1 MNNTVSS
8 HLLNGRLLHLPFLS
22 ILVHWLVLSLLLLGL
37 PHVLEVAVTGVLH
50 DSAVGGVEGL
60 AQVLLQ
66 VLGLAQVEEIGS
78 LGGLHD
84 VFSGPVLPEL
94 PLEVGALGTPNVDV
108 LLAGLDPGDG
118 VLVLAGK
125 GLGFLGDLVLDDFL
139 DLASVNFW

>member
-1 MNNTVSS
+1 MLFISTGGSFF
-8 HLLNGRLLHLPFLS
+8 LHG
-22 ILVHWLVLSLLLLGL
+22 LVLGLLPLGL
-37 PHVLEVAVTGVLH
+37 PHVLEVAVAGVLH

-94 PLEVGALGTPNVDV
+94 PLEVGALRAPDVDV

-125 GLGFLGDLVLDDFL
+125 GLGFLGDLALDNFL
-139 DLASVNFW
+139 DLASVDFWQRLAQWRFGDVE

>member
-8 HLLNGRLLHLPFLS
+8 PLLNGHLLHLPFLS
-22 ILVHWLVLSLLLLGL
+22 ILVHGLVLGLLPLGL
-37 PHVLEVAVTGVLH
+37 PHVLEVAVAGVLH

-94 PLEVGALGTPNVDV
+94 PLEVGALRAPDVHV
-108 LLAGLDPGDG
+108 LLAGLDRRDG
-118 VLVLAGK
+118 VLILAVN
-125 GLGFLGDLVLDDFL
+125 GLGGLCNLLFDIMLDP
-139 DLASVNFW
+139 

>member
-1 MNNTVSS
+1 M
-8 HLLNGRLLHLPFLS
+8 NGRLVHLPFLS
-22 ILVHWLVLSLLLLGL
+22 ILVHGLVLGLLLLGL

-94 PLEVGALGTPNVDV
+94 PLEVGAFGAPDV
-108 LLAGLDPGDG
+108 HVLIAGLDRRDG
-118 VLVLAGK
+118 VLILAVN
-125 GLGFLGDLVLDDFL
+125 GLGGLCDLLFDIMLDP
-139 DLASVNFW
+139 